1 MTIFD
6 KTLQFSDAQAVTAS
20 AASTNIIDLGPTGT
34 SYGHAAALLRD
45 NGIGAKVPLLA
56 QVVEGF
62 NNLTSL
68 TWALQGS
75 VDEAFTS
82 PVVIATE
89 TVVLASLVAGR
100 QFSIDFLPRRTS
112 YRYLRMFYT
121 VTGSAPTLG
130 KITAGIVAGIQP
142 DAAGAY

>member
-6 KTLQFSDAQAVTAS
+6 KTLQFSDAQAVTAT
-20 AASTNIIDLGPTGT
+20 AASTNVIDLGPTNT

-56 QVVEGF
+56 QIVESF

-68 TWALQGS
+68 TWSLEGS

-89 TVVLASLVAGR
+89 TVLLAAALAGR
-100 QFSIDFLPRRTS
+100 QFSIDFLPRRTI
-112 YRYLRMFYT
+112 YRYLRMKYT
-121 VTGSAPTLG
+121 VTGSAPTTG

-142 DAAGAY
+142 DVAGPY